1 MISFR
6 KPRMTAL
13 MACAA
18 MLFATP
24 AFAQSDAATDYF
36 SFRNGADIVEYPAF
50 PELSQM
56 DSSPYNL
63 MDDSPATDWV
73 ARERGAV
80 FVLELSEETEI
91 SRLSFDTGNLDRKS
105 VKGFTVEF
113 SNTSADSG
121 FEPVLSGTLRM
132 NANNQ
137 SFSFK
142 PEERPT
148 GRWVRLTIQ
157 GNYGDE
163 YTALTGFHGY
173 GRQTTRSASIPD
185 FTGNYDGASGLGW
198 MHFRQDGNR
207 VTGCYQYQNSEVSGT
222 VTGRVMKL
230 TIVETDIAGD
240 KTVSTGYFQATQDG
254 SGFRGLVRRND
265 PSARDAYASYF
276 RAEKVSDNAGGC

>member
-36 SFRNGADIVEYPAF
+36 SFRNGADIVEHPAF
-50 PELSQM
+50 PELSEM
-56 DSSPYNL
+56 ASSPYNL
-63 MDDSPATDWV
+63 MDDSAATDWV
-73 ARERGAV
+73 APQKQAV
-80 FVLELSEETEI
+80 FVLELSEETEF
-91 SRLSFDTGNLDRKS
+91 SRLSFDTGGLDRKS
-105 VKGFTVEF
+105 VKGFTVEL

-121 FEPVLSGTLRM
+121 FEPVLSGSLRM

-240 KTVSTGYFQATQDG
+240 KTISTGYFQATQDG

-265 PSARDAYASYF
+265 PSARDAYAYYF